1 MFGAVAA
8 YCGATWRK
16 TAMALDEALHSSF
29 SPNVATWVVNRFN
42 VPAQAFPHKIRSLT
56 GKAYRG
62 SYKALIKA
70 GGRGGVSCQ
79 NMAFKIKEH
88 KKD

>member
-1 MFGAVAA
+1 VAA
-8 YCGATWRK
+8 YCGATQRK

-62 SYKALIKA
+62 SCKALIK
-70 GGRGGVSCQ
+70 GGVVSCQ
-79 NMAFKIKEH
+79 NRDFKIKQH
-88 KKD
+88 RKD

>member
-62 SYKALIKA
+62 SYEALIKA
-70 GGRGGVSCQ
+70 GGGCGGCELSKHGFQ
-79 NMAFKIKEH
+79 N
-88 KKD
+88 

>member
-8 YCGATWRK
+8 YCGATRRK
-16 TAMALDEALHSSF
+16 AAMALDEARHSSF

-56 GKAYRG
+56 GEAYRG
-62 SYKALIKA
+62 SSEALIK
-70 GGRGGVSCQ
+70 GDGELSKRGFQ
-79 NMAFKIKEH
+79 N
-88 KKD
+88 